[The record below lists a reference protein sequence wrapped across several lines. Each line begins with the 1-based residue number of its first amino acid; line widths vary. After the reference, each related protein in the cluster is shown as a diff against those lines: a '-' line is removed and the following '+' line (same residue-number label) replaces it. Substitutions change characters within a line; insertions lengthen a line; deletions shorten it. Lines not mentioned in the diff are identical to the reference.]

1 MNEGLWIVNVCKLD
15 EGWQTPIIFR
25 ESQREEMDKLI
36 LNEQLLLN
44 IVTTVWING
53 SAVEPLRQFFSP
65 EY

>member
-1 MNEGLWIVNVCKLD
+1 MNEGLWIVSVCKLH

-25 ESQREEMDKLI
+25 ESQKEEMDKLI
-36 LNEQLLLN
+36 LNEQLQLN
-44 IVTTVWING
+44 TVTTVWIYG